1 MLEEEVAHGHGFLF
15 VPVLIGA
22 GAACWFSL
30 PTDPPFWP
38 YLTAFIVFSVIALIN
53 RHKAGVRLLVPFAMA
68 LLLGGMM
75 LAEFETWRRSTV
87 MIDSAV
93 TTNVTGVVE
102 RREVDARG
110 RWRYIVRLEKTS
122 DPDVRRQPQKVSLLA
137 AARHVPAE
145 LGERLTGRARL
156 SPPSGPALPGLND
169 FGFSSY
175 YDGIGAVGFF
185 YGAPKKEAGPV
196 ASPGLLAA
204 IESQLFAL
212 RSEIG
217 NRIRATVPGDA
228 GAFAAAIVT
237 DERRAI
243 SEETTEALRLAG
255 LAHIIAI
262 SGLNMALAAGI
273 FFVGV
278 RSVLSIFTGFAQA
291 YPIKKIAAFG
301 ALLMVT
307 AYYLISG
314 FGVSAERA
322 YVMMAVLLIAVLF
335 DRPSISLRNVAIS
348 ALIIMG
354 MAPSEILGPSFQMSF
369 SATVA
374 LVAGYALWKRRSEG
388 RDPERPVFRHPGVT
402 SLLTS
407 WNFVAGIFVTSLI
420 GGISTAMFSVE
431 HFHRIATYGLA
442 ANLAAM
448 PVISFIVMPAGLIG
462 MLLMPFGLEGFFIK
476 IMGFGLELVIEIAKY
491 VAAWGGD
498 VGVGRQHAWF
508 LTVATAGF
516 LILTLLR
523 TKLRLLGAPL
533 IVMALLL
540 SWQERGRPMPDLLV
554 SEDGATIALI
564 EGQRVLTNRT
574 RPPDFIY
581 DQWRRSLLIGDPL
594 GPSLVESGTGPPG
607 PKPDARAPLTP
618 AMLKTAKDRMERAVA
633 GRFACQP
640 RGWCVIV
647 TEDGVVI
654 AVIEDG
660 RYAGTACDIAH
671 LVIAPRAR
679 FDTCRSD
686 ALIINGSM
694 LRKTG
699 ALEISLGDTPDVN
712 NWRIKTALVGED
724 RPWNRHRHY
733 DRRSRTFDSELP
745 EAFRM
750 VLSDNDG

>member
-1 MLEEEVAHGHGFLF
+1 
-15 VPVLIGA
+15 
-22 GAACWFSL
+22 
-30 PTDPPFWP
+30 
-38 YLTAFIVFSVIALIN
+38 
-53 RHKAGVRLLVPFAMA
+53 
-68 LLLGGMM
+68 
-75 LAEFETWRRSTV
+75 
-87 MIDSAV
+87 
-93 TTNVTGVVE
+93 
-102 RREVDARG
+102 
-110 RWRYIVRLEKTS
+110 
-122 DPDVRRQPQKVSLLA
+122 VSLLA
-137 AARHVPAE
+137 AARHEPAE

-169 FGFSSY
+169 FGFSAY
-175 YDGIGAVGFF
+175 FDTVGAVGFF
-185 YGAPKKEAGPV
+185 YGAPKKEAGPTT
-196 ASPGLLAA
+196 SPGLLAS

-243 SEETTEALRLAG
+243 SEQTTEALRLAG

-278 RSVLSIFTGFAQA
+278 RTALSLFTGFAQA

-322 YVMMAVLLIAVLF
+322 YIMMAVLLIAVLF

-348 ALIIMG
+348 ALIIMA

-388 RDPERPVFRHPGVT
+388 RDPERPLFRHPAVT
-402 SLLTS
+402 PLLTS

-448 PVISFIVMPAGLIG
+448 PVISFIVMPAALIG
-462 MLLMPFGLEGFFIK
+462 MLLMPFGLDGFFLRV
-476 IMGFGLELVIEIAKY
+476 MGFGLEIVIDIAKH
-491 VAAWGGD
+491 VASWGGD
-498 VGVGRQHAWF
+498 IGVGRQHVWF
-508 LTVATAGF
+508 LTLATAGF

-533 IVMALLL
+533 IAVALIL
-540 SWQERGRPMPDLLV
+540 SWQERGRPMPELLI
-554 SEDGATIALI
+554 SEDGTTIALI

-574 RPPDFIY
+574 KPPDFIY
-581 DQWRRSLLIGDPL
+581 DQWRRALLIGDPVGPQL
-594 GPSLVESGTGPPG
+594 ISAGIGPSQQ
-607 PKPDARAPLTP
+607 KQAQQKQDARAPLTP
-618 AMLKTAKDRMERAVA
+618 AMLNAARAQIEQISS
-633 GRFACQP
+633 GQFTCQP
-640 RGWCVIV
+640 RSWCALV
-647 TEDGVVI
+647 TEGGIMI
-654 AVIEDG
+654 AVVEDG
-660 RYAGTACDIAH
+660 RYAGMACDAAH

-686 ALIINGSM
+686 ALMINGDM

-699 ALEISLGDTPDVN
+699 ALEITMGDTPDFSKWHVQA
-712 NWRIKTALVGED
+712 ALAGED
-724 RPWNRHRHY
+724 RPWSRHRHY
-733 DRRSRTFDSELP
+733 QWRSQTFNSDLP
-745 EAFRM
+745 EAFR
-750 VLSDNDG
+750 LILNDNDG